1 VSSMEENPMAT
12 QKFRILLADE
22 NELVRRL
29 LTFLLWKALSV
40 EIVGEAFSGQAAVD
54 MTKQYEPDAIVIES
68 CMQIVGGSEAFRII
82 RSEFPKV
89 QIIELA
95 SFDNPVSRKKMAQ
108 AGANENSF
116 DGKIRD
122 AVLAAVF
129 CPCIVGTGE

>member
-1 VSSMEENPMAT
+1 MAT
-12 QKFRILLADE
+12 QKFRTLLADE

-29 LTFLLWKALSV
+29 LTFLLRKAPSV

-129 CPCIVGTGE
+129 CPCIVITSE